1 MTDTDSA
8 YRALCDASA
17 QALEELTA
25 VIHECLHEGDPIS
38 ILMLRTLAQL
48 SARKPDAKS
57 LADAL
62 LDYADEQLRSAP
74 YKAVTVEHRAA
85 FVRASLLKALAL
97 TTCYSNGNNEHV
109 QRDALGEALKTLDTG
124 LLMAGRAAH
133 EHMVMELIGCISN
146 LLEPPTLDTGCLSE
160 IQLPSTEVSSPRPSI
175 AFPPPTETTPPSIYA
190 FTTRIAASGP
200 RPQPLLMKG
209 AIADWPA
216 CSTRPWADLSYLR
229 TAIGAHR
236 TVPIEIGAKYT
247 DTQWS
252 QKLVTVA
259 DFLDAYIAAPD
270 GDMGG
275 TSSRPV
281 AYLAQHDLFSQIPR
295 LKDDILIPDYCYV
308 SVGEED
314 DDDDTSDKDVA
325 VNAWFGPRGTVSPL
339 HHDPHNNMFAQIVGS
354 KYIRLYA
361 PEHSAAV
368 YPNEEGSMMS
378 NTSRVDVESPDLL
391 TFPDFAAAPYFECV
405 VEPGDLL
412 FIPKGWWHYVR
423 SLSLSFSVSF
433 WY

>member
-1 MTDTDSA
+1 MADTNSA
-8 YRALCDASA
+8 YRVLCDASA
-17 QALEELTA
+17 KALEELMTA
-25 VIHECLHEGDPIS
+25 THECFHNGDPIS
-38 ILMLRTLAQL
+38 ILTLRTLSQL
-48 SARKPDAKS
+48 AARKPDATS

-62 LDYADEQLRSAP
+62 LDYADEQLRSSP
-74 YKAVTVEHRAA
+74 YKAVTAEHRAA
-85 FVRASLLKALAL
+85 FVQASVLKALAL
-97 TTCYSNGNNEHV
+97 ITCASNGHNEKV
-109 QRDALGEALKTLDTG
+109 QRDALCEALKTLDTS

-133 EHMVMELIGCISN
+133 EHSVMELIACISN
-146 LLEPPTLDTGCLSE
+146 SLEPPTVGADRSSE
-160 IQLPSTEVSSPRPSI
+160 IRLQLKEDRSPRPII
-175 AFPPPTETTPPSIYA
+175 AFPPPAESTPPSIYGFA
-190 FTTRIAASGP
+190 TRIIASGR

-209 AIADWPA
+209 AVADWPA
-216 CSTRPWADLSYLR
+216 CSIRPWADLSYLR
-229 TAIGAHR
+229 KAIGAHR

-247 DTQWS
+247 DSQWT

-259 DFLDAYIAAPD
+259 DFLDALITAPD
-270 GDMGG
+270 GDMNGRR
-275 TSSRPV
+275 TQPV

-295 LKDDILIPDYCYV
+295 LKDDILIPDYCFV
-308 SVGEED
+308 SVGED
-314 DDDDTSDKDVA
+314 DDDDSADKEVA

-339 HHDPHNNMFAQIVGS
+339 HHDPHNNMFAQVVGS

-368 YPNEEGSMMS
+368 YPNEEESMMS
-378 NTSRVDVESPDLL
+378 NTSRVDVESPDLAA
-391 TFPDFAAAPYFECV
+391 FPDFAAAPYFECV